1 MHIVI
6 DNSGSMQD
14 NGKSMLA
21 VSTVSMLRKYIP
33 RDVKIDTWGWNAAI
47 IPIDSPAKL
56 TFSGSADAD
65 ALLDFAD
72 RIGDECVVLI
82 GDGILDLSI
91 RRSLSKSGWIYIAVG
106 CDSNIDELK
115 KTFGKNHVFIWADS
129 MTCIKMLLTES
140 MLE

>member
-6 DNSGSMQD
+6 DNSGSMRD

-21 VSTVSMLRKYIP
+21 VSTVSIMRKYIP
-33 RDVKIDTWGWNAAI
+33 RDIKIDIWGWNAAI

-56 TFSGSADAD
+56 TFSGSTDEE

-72 RIGDECVVLI
+72 RIGDERVVLI
-82 GDGILDLSI
+82 GDGILDPSI
-91 RRSLSKSGWIYIAVG
+91 RRSLRKSGWSYIAVG

-115 KTFGKNHVFIWADS
+115 NIFGKNHVFIWADS
-129 MTCIKMLLTES
+129 MTCIKMLLLES